1 MNLTYYQSTTAI
13 AGHSLDDKLGF
24 TSRTLSSSK
33 SRNKTNPEMER
44 NQIRN
49 IKCEEGDFLGVC
61 MKVKISD
68 KDGF

>member
-1 MNLTYYQSTTAI
+1 
-13 AGHSLDDKLGF
+13 
-24 TSRTLSSSK
+24 
-33 SRNKTNPEMER
+33 MER